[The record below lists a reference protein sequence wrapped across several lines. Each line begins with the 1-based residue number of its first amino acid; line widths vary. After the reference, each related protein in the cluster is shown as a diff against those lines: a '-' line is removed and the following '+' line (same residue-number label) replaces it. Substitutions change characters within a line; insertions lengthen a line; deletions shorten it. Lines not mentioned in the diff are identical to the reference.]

1 MTLDSFF
8 LNTSLLHFNMCLS
21 IFTTF
26 HFPVHLDYLTTA
38 ESLETF
44 KPPHSPRLQ
53 DILTC
58 LSQLLT
64 SLGSLIYLLLLAQ
77 SNRIITPA
85 AREWEFGILK
95 KKNRKTRKIMA
106 ACHMSIVLITS
117 VTTRFIRFCT
127 LTGRRIILAGYL
139 IPLK

>member
-1 MTLDSFF
+1 MTLDFF
-8 LNTSLLHFNMCLS
+8 SLNTSLLHFNMCLS

-58 LSQLLT
+58 FSQLLT
-64 SLGSLIYLLLLAQ
+64 SLGPYLYLLLLAQ

-95 KKNRKTRKIMA
+95 KKTENKKNHGRLPHVNSFNHQCDYQI
-106 ACHMSIVLITS
+106 HP
-117 VTTRFIRFCT
+117 FCT